1 MGRRF
6 LIQLGI
12 IALSLS
18 IFLHYYSAL
27 AQGSAERYAIVETDA
42 SEFPQVNLVVRA
54 LDGEGQTVGGL
65 LPADF
70 EITENDRPM
79 AIDSLEEVDGGLW
92 VNFVVDAGAGMQ
104 GDRWNKAQEAVTSYL
119 EADSWMRNGLDHIAI
134 TAIEA
139 GGPHTLIDYT
149 TDRAQ
154 LLNAIEQYSPPG
166 GTDFSAPLRPISD
179 LIEQLALNSDARDQP
194 KYFILITP
202 GLENEGGHSAL
213 IQTARDK
220 MVIIHTILARS
231 VPRIQCA
238 PAQGGVRPA
247 CDEKLR
253 DLALETGGEFT
264 PYADRNSPNGLFTRM
279 EASRRQY
286 HISYRSDLGESGTHQ
301 VTIASPGGARAT
313 TSYSVVIDPIR
324 ILIDSPSEGEVILRE
339 AAAYT
344 EDRGSIPPQSFTI
357 VATPIFPDVRRRIIV
372 AELLVNG
379 AVASRVEFPGET
391 IELPWNLRTIT
402 ELGVNEQTLQVRIQD
417 ELGIETVSQPAN
429 VKVEVIVPPKPDIP
443 APLATAMEGGGFFA
457 TPTPIPCPL
466 PDAACGPYRAVRGNW
481 VSATSLAVATLSL
494 IFAGIVYMNR
504 DKAVVRNATARVTRA
519 VETLTRRQFTAKAR
533 AYLKILGGDED
544 VGRLLPIHG
553 DTRIG
558 RSSSNADIHFRGD
571 EEESVISRLHCTII
585 DMESHFEIKDE
596 SSTYGTFLNG
606 ARLTP
611 LVPEKLSDG
620 DEIEL
625 AQVQRG
631 GVKLKFQLAGDDE
644 LGAGLTETRRT
655 RKKKA
660 AENNEK
666 QGVDDF

>member
-1 MGRRF
+1 MSKSSLFRA
-6 LIQLGI
+6 
-12 IALSLS
+12 IALAFSLV
-18 IFLHYYSAL
+18 IFLQFQAAA
-27 AQGSAERYAIVETDA
+27 AQGSTERFAITGVDSA
-42 SEFPQVNLVVRA
+42 EFPQVSLVVRA
-54 LDGEGQTVGGL
+54 LDAEGRAVTGL
-65 LPADF
+65 HPADF

-92 VNFVVDAGAGMQ
+92 THFVIDAGAGMQ
-104 GDRWNKAQEAVTSYL
+104 GDRWAKAREAVTSYL
-119 EADSWMRNGLDHIAI
+119 EANSWMRNGLDHVAI

-139 GGPHTLIDYT
+139 GGPRVLTDYT

-154 LLNAIEQYSPPG
+154 LLNAIEQYDPPG
-166 GTDFSAPLRPISD
+166 GGNFSAPMRPIGD
-179 LIEQLALNSDARDQP
+179 LIEQLDLNPDARDQP
-194 KYFILITP
+194 KFVTLITP
-202 GLENEGGHSAL
+202 GLESETGRSTL

-220 MVIIHTILARS
+220 GVIINTILARS
-231 VPRIQCA
+231 EPRIPCT
-238 PAQGGVRPA
+238 PAQGGGTRPV
-247 CDEKLR
+247 CDENLR

-264 PYADRNSPNGLFTRM
+264 AYSDRNSPNGLFTRM
-279 EASRRQY
+279 EAARRQY
-286 HISYRSDLGESGTHQ
+286 QISYRSDLGESGTHQ
-301 VTIASPGGARAT
+301 VAIANASGARAT
-313 TSYSVVIDPIR
+313 TSFSVVVDPIR
-324 ILIDSPSEGEVILRE
+324 ILIDSPTEGEVILRE

-344 EDRGSIPPQSFTI
+344 EDRGSIPPQSFTV
-357 VATPIFPDVRRRIIV
+357 VATPIFPDVRRRIME

-391 IELPWNLRTIT
+391 IELPWNLRTIA
-402 ELGVNEQTLQVRIQD
+402 ELGVNEQTLQVRILD

-443 APLATAMEGGGFFA
+443 DAIATVMVEGIFP

-481 VSATSLAVATLSL
+481 VSAASLAVATLAL
-494 IFAGIVYMNR
+494 AFAGIVYVNR
-504 DKAVVRNATARVTRA
+504 DKEVVRNATARVTRA
-519 VETLTRRQFTAKAR
+519 VETLTRRQTTAKAR

-544 VGRLLPIHG
+544 TGRLLPIHG

-558 RSSSNADIHFRGD
+558 RSRSNADIHFRGD
-571 EEESVISRLHCTII
+571 EEESVISRLHCTIV

-596 SSTYGTFLNG
+596 SSSYGTFLNG

-655 RKKKA
+655 RKRKA
-660 AENNEK
+660 AEKAEN
-666 QGVDDF
+666 QGGEDF

>member
-1 MGRRF
+1 MSKRSLFRVIAIAFSLVIFHQIHSAAAQETTERF
-6 LIQLGI
+6 AVIGI
-12 IALSLS
+12 
-18 IFLHYYSAL
+18 
-27 AQGSAERYAIVETDA
+27 DA
-42 SEFPQVNLVVRA
+42 AEFPQVNLVVRA
-54 LDGEGQTVGGL
+54 LDGEGRVVTGL

-79 AIDSLEEVDGGLW
+79 TIDSLEEVDGGLW
-92 VNFVVDAGAGMQ
+92 VHFVIDAGAGMQ
-104 GDRWNKAQEAVTSYL
+104 GDRWNNAREAITGYL
-119 EADSWMRNGLDHIAI
+119 EADSWMRNGLDHVAI

-139 GGPHTLIDYT
+139 GGPRTLIDYT

-154 LLNAIEQYSPPG
+154 LLNAIEQYDPPG
-166 GTDFSAPLRPISD
+166 GGDFSAPMLPMAD
-179 LIEQLALNSDARDQP
+179 LIEQLDLIAEARDQP
-194 KYFILITP
+194 KYSVLITP
-202 GLENEGGHSAL
+202 GLESETGRATL

-220 MVIIHTILARS
+220 DVTIHAILARA
-231 VPRIQCA
+231 VARIPCS
-238 PAQGGVRPA
+238 PAQGGVRPV
-247 CDEKLR
+247 CDENLR
-253 DLALETGGEFT
+253 DLALDTGGEFT
-264 PYADRNSPNGLFTRM
+264 PYVDRNSPNGLFTRM
-279 EASRRQY
+279 EGSRRQY
-286 HISYRSDLGESGTHQ
+286 ELSYRSDLGESGTHQ
-301 VTIASPGGARAT
+301 VAIANPGGARAT
-313 TSYSVVIDPIR
+313 TSYSVVVDPIR
-324 ILIDSPSEGEVILRE
+324 ILIDSPGEGEVILRE

-344 EDRGSIPPQSFTI
+344 EDRGAIPPQTFTV
-357 VATPIFPDVRRRIIV
+357 VATPIFPDVRRRIME

-379 AVASRVEFPGET
+379 AVAGRVEFPGET

-402 ELGVNEQTLQVRIQD
+402 ELGVNEQTLQVRILD

-443 APLATAMEGGGFFA
+443 APIATAMAGDAIFA

-481 VSATSLAVATLSL
+481 VSAASLAVASL
-494 IFAGIVYMNR
+494 ALVFAGVVYLNR
-504 DKAVVRNATARVTRA
+504 DKEVVRNATARVTKA
-519 VETLTRRQFTAKAR
+519 VETLTRRQTTAKAR
-533 AYLKILGGDED
+533 AYLKILGGDND

-558 RSSSNADIHFRGD
+558 RSRSNADVHFRGD

-596 SSTYGTFLNG
+596 SSSYGTFLNG

-631 GVKLKFQLAGDDE
+631 GVKLKFQMAGDEE

-655 RKKKA
+655 RKRKA
-660 AENNEK
+660 AESNDR
-666 QGVDDF
+666 QGGDDF